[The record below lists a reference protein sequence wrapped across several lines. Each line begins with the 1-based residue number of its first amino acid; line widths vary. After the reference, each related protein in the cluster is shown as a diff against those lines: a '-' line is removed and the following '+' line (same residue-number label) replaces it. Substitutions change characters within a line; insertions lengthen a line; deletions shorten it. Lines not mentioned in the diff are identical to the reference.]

1 MAAEPTARVRRLGP
15 DELAE
20 LEEQRSFLLRSL
32 DDLEA
37 ELAAGDIDEA
47 DHAALR
53 DDYTRRAAEV
63 LRAIDAGKA
72 AIRSAAP
79 PRSRAR
85 TAVVL
90 VGALAVA
97 TIAGFLLA
105 RSVGFRGAT
114 ESATGDIRTSVRTTL
129 LEAADLGAQGELE
142 AAIERYD
149 EVLEQQPSNVEA
161 LTYKGWYIFLS
172 DASPQVES
180 EVEALLDAAVVAD
193 PRFPDA
199 RVFRAVLF
207 NDQGRYDEAAAEIA
221 AFDSS
226 DPPPLMVQLVEDQ
239 ALRER
244 ILSFQLAADQPTGDL
259 DPDELGITPDV
270 LARAGRFLVAGD
282 EIELAIRAFQG
293 ALDADPDNLPALLGR
308 GELLVATGEL
318 IDEGVA
324 SLRRAVDVAPDSV
337 EARWLLAQ
345 ALSVQGDDAGALA
358 ELDALG
364 DFELSSDLLTAV
376 TQLRSSLEG

>member
-199 RVFRAVLF
+199 RVFRAVLL
-207 NDQGRYDEAAAEIA
+207 NDQGRYDEAAA
-221 AFDSS
+221 
-226 DPPPLMVQLVEDQ
+226 
-239 ALRER
+239 
-244 ILSFQLAADQPTGDL
+244 
-259 DPDELGITPDV
+259 
-270 LARAGRFLVAGD
+270 
-282 EIELAIRAFQG
+282 
-293 ALDADPDNLPALLGR
+293 
-308 GELLVATGEL
+308 
-318 IDEGVA
+318 
-324 SLRRAVDVAPDSV
+324 
-337 EARWLLAQ
+337 
-345 ALSVQGDDAGALA
+345 
-358 ELDALG
+358 
-364 DFELSSDLLTAV
+364 
-376 TQLRSSLEG
+376 